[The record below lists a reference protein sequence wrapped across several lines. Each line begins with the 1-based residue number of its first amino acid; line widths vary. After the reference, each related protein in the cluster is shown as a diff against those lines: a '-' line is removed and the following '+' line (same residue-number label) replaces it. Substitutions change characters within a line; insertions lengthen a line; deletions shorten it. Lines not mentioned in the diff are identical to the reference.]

1 MRVYLL
7 ILVLFL
13 SGCVSSSLQI
23 KPSNKLVLQHDSVEY
38 SLANKVTKK
47 SLTHF
52 LNLDV
57 SRYELED
64 SSQERLFLEELVCDI
79 EYEFKYGSVKTI
91 SDIFDVSKYHTLYY
105 SGGLLLMQL
114 EVEPKKYVNVL
125 AETSSTQNMSY
136 VYGFSD
142 SEFKALIKSLGVKVD
157 SSKIKKAYGVKES
170 LSSWNQGHLILF
182 PLVKPMF
189 RRGPF

>member
-1 MRVYLL
+1 MKKFLLL
-7 ILVLFL
+7 IALLL
-13 SGCVSSSLQI
+13 AGCAPSSLKI
-23 KPSNKLVLQHDSVEY
+23 NKANVLQLQYDSKLY
-38 SLANKVTKK
+38 SVATEVQKK
-47 SLTHF
+47 KLTHF

-57 SRYELED
+57 LRYQLQ
-64 SSQERLFLEELVCDI
+64 SASQEGLYFEELTSDI
-79 EYEFKYGSVKTI
+79 NYEFKYGSVKTI
-91 SDIFDVSKYHTLYY
+91 SDIFDVSSYHTLYY

-114 EVEPKKYVNVL
+114 EVEPKKYVNLL

-142 SEFKALIKSLGVKVD
+142 SEFKTLIKSLGVKVN

>member
-57 SRYELED
+57 LRYELED

-91 SDIFDVSKYHTLYY
+91 TDVFDVSKYHILYY

-142 SEFKALIKSLGVKVD
+142 SEFKKIIKSLGIKVND
-157 SSKIKKAYGVKES
+157 KSIQKAYGVRES